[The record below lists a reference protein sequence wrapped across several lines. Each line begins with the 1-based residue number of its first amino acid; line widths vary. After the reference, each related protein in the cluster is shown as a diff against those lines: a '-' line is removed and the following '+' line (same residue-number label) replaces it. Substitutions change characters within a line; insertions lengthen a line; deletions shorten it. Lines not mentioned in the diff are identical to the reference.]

1 MAFIADNIFDN
12 GLSYATTNGAQLD
25 ITSSEATDFTDATS
39 TSTLGNASITMGSPE
54 NGATDGRR
62 VQIPAITSGSVTATG
77 TAGFY
82 ALTDGTGELLATGPL
97 SATQS
102 VTSGNTFT
110 LDAISL
116 TLRDASAV

>member
-12 GLSYATTNGAQLD
+12 GLSYATTNGAQVD
-25 ITSSEATDFTDATS
+25 ITNSEASSFTDATS

-62 VQIPAITSGSVTATG
+62 VQIPAITSGSVTADG
-77 TAGFY
+77 TAAFY
-82 ALTDGTGELLATGPL
+82 ALTDGSAELLATGPL
-97 SATQS
+97 SSTQS

-110 LDAISL
+110 LDAINI
-116 TLRDASAV
+116 TLRDATAV

>member
-25 ITSSEATDFTDATS
+25 ITNSEATTFTDATS
-39 TSTLGNASITMGSPE
+39 TSTLGNASITVGSPE
-54 NGATDGRR
+54 AGATDGRR
-62 VQIPAITSGSVTATG
+62 VQIPAITSGSVTTTG
-77 TAGFY
+77 TAAFY
-82 ALTDGTGELLATGPL
+82 ALTDGSAELLATGPL
-97 SATQS
+97 SSTQS